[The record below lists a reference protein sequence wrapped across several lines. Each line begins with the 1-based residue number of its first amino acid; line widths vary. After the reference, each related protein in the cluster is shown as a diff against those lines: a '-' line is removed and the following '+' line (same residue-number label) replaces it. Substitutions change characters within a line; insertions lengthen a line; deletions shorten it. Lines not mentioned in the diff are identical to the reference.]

1 MAIAELGDCP
11 EQDANNPGTHKMNRF
26 DDLIADLQQKRDEL
40 RVQIHLASKDI
51 QDDWEELEDKMEDI
65 AEKAGLEET
74 SEGIGDAIELLGDEL
89 KNGYQRIRDAIKEA

>member
-1 MAIAELGDCP
+1 
-11 EQDANNPGTHKMNRF
+11 MNRF

>member
-1 MAIAELGDCP
+1 
-11 EQDANNPGTHKMNRF
+11 MNKF

-65 AEKAGLEET
+65 AKKAGLEET
-74 SEGIGDAIELLGDEL
+74 GEGIGDAIELLGDEL